1 MGYFHSLAFPS
12 KIIAE
17 VEMHHPPKRS
27 RNGKK
32 RAMTCDS
39 PSRSAAIYQGRGVF
53 AGNQLAGREFS

>member
-17 VEMHHPPKRS
+17 VEMHHSRERS

-32 RAMTCDS
+32 SVMTGDS
-39 PSRSAAIYQGRGVF
+39 PSRFATIYQGRGRF
-53 AGNQLAGREFS
+53 CREPIGWP